1 MSKDL
6 FNFDFW
12 QRRLRDIEDEIQVMH
27 EEASWDGVFTEY
39 DLSELESAI
48 IKIISFR
55 NRLPIK
61 AEKRAEW
68 TKKDQELNKE

>member
-1 MSKDL
+1 MSNDL

-27 EEASWDGVFTEY
+27 DEASWDGVFTEY
-39 DLSELESAI
+39 DLSELEKAI
-48 IKIISFR
+48 AKIISFR

-61 AEKRAEW
+61 AEQRAEW
-68 TKKDQELNKE
+68 DKQSNQE

>member
-1 MSKDL
+1 MSNDL

-27 EEASWDGVFTEY
+27 DEASWDGVFTEY
-39 DLSELESAI
+39 DLSELEKAI
-48 IKIISFR
+48 AKIISFR

-61 AEKRAEW
+61 AEQRAEW
-68 TKKDQELNKE
+68 DKQSNQ